1 MRTTAYKKSQCRGTA
16 HNKGKVNIML
26 PQILRRR
33 DIEKQF
39 GLSRSTIYEMMSNG
53 TFPKPAKLGPRAV
66 GWREEDLQNWFD
78 NMQET
83 K

>member
-39 GLSRSTIYEMMSNG
+39 GISRAGIYAMMAEG
-53 TFPKPAKLGPRAV
+53 RFPKPVKLGERAV